1 MEQNKGL
8 GGSLIDVFDAAVNL
22 IKTEAGVLTK
32 RATDVVKAK
41 GIGVVLLLAA
51 TGPLILGLIFIILA
65 LFYGLIRLGLG
76 PWAAALFIAL
86 ASFGTAGL
94 LVVIGL
100 GRLSAKVKDDE
111 SADGYDLKT
120 PYTQQESELRD
131 DDTIVAGRA
140 SVPQGQQVGKV
151 QQVHL
156 HGAAKVEGVRGGK
169 EDIVPTA
176 PLAAGKN
183 AGEGSG
189 VQSTSSVRPVESAQ
203 STAQP
208 TGLSPLADRDDAGPH
223 VPDKSASAPA
233 GISVSTD
240 PTYKDDMKK
249 EGY

>member
-32 RATDVVKAK
+32 RATDVIKAK

-51 TGPLILGLIFIILA
+51 TAPLTLGLIFIILA
-65 LFYGLIRLGLG
+65 LFYGLMRLGLG
-76 PWAAALFIAL
+76 AWAAALFIAL
-86 ASFGTAGL
+86 ASFGMAGL

-111 SADGYDLKT
+111 TAESYDLKT
-120 PYTQQESELRD
+120 PYTQQAGELRD

-140 SVPQGQQVGKV
+140 SVPQGQQVGRV
-151 QQVHL
+151 QEVHL

-183 AGEGSG
+183 AGEGSIAERSG
-189 VQSTSSVRPVESAQ
+189 TASSTVAHNPQ
-203 STAQP
+203 HQKH
-208 TGLSPLADRDDAGPH
+208 GNNDAGPH
-223 VPDKSASAPA
+223 VPDKSKSAPA
-233 GISVSTD
+233 GISVSTE